1 MKIKYILFAIIIIT
15 GIWTSCVEDPG
26 NYDYKTKEELLPV
39 EITSLE
45 SSYVILQAEKLA
57 ITPEFIK
64 MDNENRYSYLWYTI
78 SQSGGQIPV
87 RDTLAQTKDLDVVVK
102 LKAGTYKLYF
112 EVRDLQLDI
121 YINATSSLEV
131 TQSNITGGWFI
142 LKDENDE
149 TDFDYINLKGE
160 MTKNVLQNISIDKQL
175 KGKAKK
181 IIYQSSRYY
190 HQQVNEDGTVTLL
203 TNQRAYHI
211 VSDKEYKTF
220 NAANLSIFKEYEEQF
235 YSFPGAGIADVGYD
249 GSSNLYT
256 INTNK
261 IYSIYGYSSNVG
273 KYGLEKLIGTSS
285 DYSLYG
291 EMVTNDGNAMVFD
304 NKSKSFLYTSGSG
317 TSLNYF
323 KDKDGE
329 VSLKNMKSN
338 IKALLPRKIA
348 LSTTAFA
355 IVENLNTT
363 TDTGKYSLL
372 SISFNFSNTSEYPV
386 TQIDTI
392 PNKYQMPTAKVLAA
406 PLVSSCIYF
415 SNDNKLNVYITA
427 GDNRESV
434 LKNFPADET
443 ISCIKNVNGKMNG
456 ETVNKNYLAVT
467 TNSNRGWKLY
477 LFEIIGVT
485 PEIDPEP
492 VHVIEG
498 EGNARYIMYRAS

>member
-1 MKIKYILFAIIIIT
+1 MKIKYILFAITIIT
-15 GIWTSCVEDPG
+15 GLCTSCVEDLG
-26 NYDYKTKEELLPV
+26 NYDYKTEEELLPV
-39 EITSLE
+39 EIASLE
-45 SSYVILQAEKLA
+45 SSYAILQAEELA

-64 MDNENRYSYLWYTI
+64 MDNENRYTYLWYTI
-78 SQSGGQIPV
+78 SQAGGQTPV

-112 EVRDLQLDI
+112 EVRDPKLDI
-121 YINATSSLEV
+121 YVNTYSSLEV
-131 TQSNITGGWFI
+131 TQSNITSGWFI

-160 MTKNVLQNISIDKQL
+160 MTKNVLQYVSINKQL

-181 IIYQSSRYY
+181 IIYQSSRYC
-190 HQQVNEDGTVTLL
+190 HQQVNENGTVTLL
-203 TNQRAYHI
+203 SNQKAYHI
-211 VSDKEYKTF
+211 ISDKEYKTF
-220 NAANLSIFKEYEEQF
+220 NAANLSIFKEYEDQF
-235 YSFPGAGIADVGYD
+235 YSFPGAGIADIGYD

-261 IYSIYGYSSNVG
+261 IYSIYGMSSNVG

-285 DYSLYG
+285 DYSLHG
-291 EMVTNDGNAMVFD
+291 EMVTNDSYAMVFD
-304 NKSKSFLYTSGSG
+304 NKSKSFLYTSGAG

-323 KDKDGE
+323 NDKVGS

-338 IKALLPRKIA
+338 LIALLTRTNPLA
-348 LSTTAFA
+348 ASVFA

-372 SISFNFSNTSEYPV
+372 SISFNYTSTSVYPV

-392 PNKYQMPTAKVLAA
+392 PNKYQMPTAKVLSA

-434 LKNFPADET
+434 LKTFPSDET
-443 ISCIKNVNGKMNG
+443 ISCIKNINGKMNG
-456 ETVNKNYLAVT
+456 ETVNTNYLAVT
-467 TNSNRGWKLY
+467 TNSSKGWKLY
-477 LFEIIGVT
+477 LFKIIGVT
-485 PEIDPEP
+485 AEIDPEP